1 MASHLETAASSSS
14 AYEDPTVCTQCRA
27 DVLLL
32 RQALDAE
39 CRAGVLL
46 LRQALDAERLA
57 FEALKS
63 RVAHQL
69 STKRVKLNVGG
80 TRYETTVATLTRYG
94 NSYFG
99 VLLSGRFA
107 G

>member
-1 MASHLETAASSSS
+1 MASHLESAASSSS
-14 AYEDPTVCTQCRA
+14 EDPTVCTQCRA
-27 DVLLL
+27 
-32 RQALDAE
+32 
-39 CRAGVLL
+39 GVRL

-57 FEALKS
+57 FEASKS